1 MMKKFEVVYAEF
13 IEAED
18 FFDAVDKAKKEGR
31 EVLSVS
37 EAPEEELDDEYVFD
51 CGSKKTTMR
60 RRLLSGRNR

>member
-1 MMKKFEVVYAEF
+1 MIQNHGVIIMKKKFEVVYAEF

-37 EAPEEELDDEYVFD
+37 EAPEEIDDDYVFD
-51 CGSKKTTMR
+51 
-60 RRLLSGRNR
+60 

>member
-1 MMKKFEVVYAEF
+1 MIKKFEVVYAEF

-37 EAPEEELDDEYVFD
+37 EAPEELDDDYVFN
-51 CGSKKTTMR
+51 G
-60 RRLLSGRNR
+60 

>member
-1 MMKKFEVVYAEF
+1 MNKKFEVVYAEF

-37 EAPEEELDDEYVFD
+37 EAPEEEIDDEYVLD
-51 CGSKKTTMR
+51 WWYKKITNGWR
-60 RRLLSGRNR
+60 FLRNRNG